1 MESFYYVELN
11 DSPGVVL
18 SQDRM
23 SPMGSFYPST
33 VGLLWSCSILGQN
46 DSPGVVLSQDRM
58 THLEAFYSR
67 ME

>member
-1 MESFYYVELN
+1 MESVYYIGLN

-23 SPMGSFYPST
+23 TPLGSFYPRT

-46 DSPGVVLSQDRM
+46 DSPEVVLSQDRM
-58 THLEAFYSR
+58 THVELFYSK